1 VSHPLL
7 TRPLRRVVECLD
19 EIGVPFFVAG
29 SVASVLH
36 GETRTTQDAD
46 LVVDLEEHQVAPLV
60 QALKPEF
67 YVDEAAVREA
77 VRRRSSCNAIHLDSA
92 FKIDLF
98 VRRDRP
104 HSREEMA
111 RRERINIAGV
121 SVPVATAEDCVLT
134 KLEWY
139 EKGGRVS
146 DRQWRDI
153 LGVLKTR
160 RDAMDT
166 AYLRRW
172 AGDLGVG
179 ESLERA
185 LADAGLAS

>member
-19 EIGVPFFVAG
+19 EIGVPFFV
-29 SVASVLH
+29 
-36 GETRTTQDAD
+36 
-46 LVVDLEEHQVAPLV
+46 
-60 QALKPEF
+60 
-67 YVDEAAVREA
+67 
-77 VRRRSSCNAIHLDSA
+77 
-92 FKIDLF
+92 
-98 VRRDRP
+98 
-104 HSREEMA
+104 
-111 RRERINIAGV
+111 
-121 SVPVATAEDCVLT
+121 
-134 KLEWY
+134 
-139 EKGGRVS
+139 
-146 DRQWRDI
+146 DI